1 MANEEAE
8 RESAAAVFGS
18 IQKLS
23 NGVRCVCASLRKK
36 VGPIQSKDTTPPPCA
51 PESDVLYEQYIRV
64 RASLQVALQDA
75 EHVQRELGVKPETD

>member
-1 MANEEAE
+1 MDGTEVE
-8 RESAAAVFGS
+8 RELAVQVFDS

-23 NGVRCVCASLRKK
+23 NGVRGACASLRKK

>member
-8 RESAAAVFGS
+8 RESAAAVFDS

-23 NGVRCVCASLRKK
+23 VGVRGVCASLRNK
-36 VGPIQSKDTTPPPCA
+36 VGPIQPKDTTPPPCA